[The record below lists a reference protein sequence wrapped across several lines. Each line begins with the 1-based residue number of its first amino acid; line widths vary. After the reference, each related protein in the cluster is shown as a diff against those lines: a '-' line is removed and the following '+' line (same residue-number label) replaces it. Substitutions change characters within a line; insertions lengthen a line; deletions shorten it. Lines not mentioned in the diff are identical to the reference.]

1 MKYFDAHAHY
11 LSKQFNKDRHKLLLD
26 IHRAGVE
33 YIVDSINVL
42 ELEKGA
48 ELTQKYD
55 FMYLSIGDYGP
66 WEVSPKEAVEA
77 EIERHIT
84 DMIRLC
90 QINKKVVALGEMGL
104 DMRRGQT
111 MQSLE
116 KDYSIYWFKR
126 QLEAAKEVKRPV
138 VIHSGDACQ
147 PVFDIL
153 RKADMP
159 DYGHGKGM
167 IHCYL
172 GTPKMALEYV
182 EMGYMIS
189 ISGVI
194 THKSARGKNLVE
206 VAKIVPLKNMV
217 IETDCPYLAPEPFRG
232 KRNDSQNLYY
242 ITENIGKILGVSRK
256 DVAKTTTDNAL
267 RLFRACCH

>member
-33 YIVDSINVL
+33 YIVDSANVL

-55 FMYLSIGDYGP
+55 FMYLSVGDYGP
-66 WEVSPKEAVEA
+66 WEASPGKSTEA

-84 DMIRLC
+84 NMIRIC
-90 QINKKVVALGEMGL
+90 ENNRKVVALGEMGL

-126 QLEAAKEVKRPV
+126 QLEAAKEVKLPV

-153 RKADMP
+153 RQADMP

-189 ISGVI
+189 ISGVV
-194 THKSARGKNLVE
+194 THRSARGKNLVE
-206 VAKIVPLKNMV
+206 VAKVVPLENMV
-217 IETDCPYLAPEPFRG
+217 IETDCPYLTPEPFRS
-232 KRNDSQNLYY
+232 KRNDSGHLKYVVEE
-242 ITENIGKILGVSRK
+242 IAKIKNVSPNE
-256 DVAKTTTDNAL
+256 VAEATMANAKA
-267 RLFRACCH
+267 LFRINV